1 MIAQNGR
8 LHRVGGGDG
17 EKLDR
22 LETSLG
28 KGSLLSGD
36 RMANGGWK
44 MRMTKCGCQ
53 NVNDNIVNIGTRTN
67 RFTMF
72 SYILSC
78 KSRPGAF
85 IERNIFLRQS

>member
-1 MIAQNGR
+1 MLAQNGR
-8 LHRVGGGDG
+8 LYRVGGGDG

-44 MRMTKCGCQ
+44 NADAKM
-53 NVNDNIVNIGTRTN
+53 
-67 RFTMF
+67 
-72 SYILSC
+72 
-78 KSRPGAF
+78 
-85 IERNIFLRQS
+85 